1 MEELFMERES
11 QLKYR
16 LNLQYFSDDE
26 NDDVT
31 KTDELEDKT
40 DDLENEEVKEDN
52 EPVTFDSKADLEK
65 LIESESDKKL
75 DKALRKREEK
85 WQSELDAKVQQALKE
100 DKRIS
105 QLSET
110 ERVEKWR
117 YELDD
122 KVEHGIKED
131 IRITQ
136 LSENERV
143 EEQLTQ
149 REKDLME
156 RENKIKLMEIKSD
169 AVAELNERQI
179 DTRFSEWLL
188 ADNADDTFAN
198 IKRFNEVLDA
208 VINSAVKESTR
219 QEAPRLGG
227 SNITSSNGSSHS
239 FIERARKN
247 RVIK

>member
-1 MEELFMERES
+1 MERES

-40 DDLENEEVKEDN
+40 DDLENENEDVKEEDN
-52 EPVTFDSKADLEK
+52 EPVTFDSKEDLQK

-110 ERVEKWR
+110 ERVE
-117 YELDD
+117 
-122 KVEHGIKED
+122 
-131 IRITQ
+131 
-136 LSENERV
+136 
-143 EEQLTQ
+143 EQLTQ

-169 AVAELNERQI
+169 AVTELNERQI

-227 SNITSSNGSSHS
+227 SNIVSSSGSSNS

>member
-1 MEELFMERES
+1 MERGN

-16 LNLQYFSDDE
+16 LNLQYFSDAK
-26 NDDVT
+26 NDIVT
-31 KTDELEDKT
+31 KTDEPEDKKDNLEDKT
-40 DDLENEEVKEDN
+40 DDLENEELN
-52 EPVTFDSKADLEK
+52 EPVTFDSKEDLQK

-110 ERVEKWR
+110 ERVE
-117 YELDD
+117 
-122 KVEHGIKED
+122 
-131 IRITQ
+131 
-136 LSENERV
+136 
-143 EEQLTQ
+143 EQLTQ

-156 RENKIKLMEIKSD
+156 RENKIKLMEIRSD

-198 IKRFNEVLDA
+198 IKRFNEILDA

-227 SNITSSNGSSHS
+227 SNIVSSNGSSNS

>member
-1 MEELFMERES
+1 MEREN

-31 KTDELEDKT
+31 KTDDPENKT
-40 DDLENEEVKEDN
+40 DDLENEELNDVDN
-52 EPVTFDSKADLEK
+52 EPVTFDSKEDLQK

-110 ERVEKWR
+110 ERVE
-117 YELDD
+117 
-122 KVEHGIKED
+122 
-131 IRITQ
+131 
-136 LSENERV
+136 
-143 EEQLTQ
+143 EQLTQ

-156 RENKIKLMEIKSD
+156 RENKIKLMEIRSD
-169 AVAELNERQI
+169 AVTELNERQI

-208 VINSAVKESTR
+208 VINSAVKASTR

-227 SNITSSNGSSHS
+227 SNIVSSNGSSNS

>member
-1 MEELFMERES
+1 MERES

-40 DDLENEEVKEDN
+40 DDLENENEDVKEEDN
-52 EPVTFDSKADLEK
+52 EPVTFDSKEDLQK

-110 ERVEKWR
+110 ERVE
-117 YELDD
+117 
-122 KVEHGIKED
+122 
-131 IRITQ
+131 
-136 LSENERV
+136 
-143 EEQLTQ
+143 EQLTQ

-169 AVAELNERQI
+169 AVTELNARQI

-227 SNITSSNGSSHS
+227 SNIVSSNGSSNS

>member
-1 MEELFMERES
+1 MEREN

-31 KTDELEDKT
+31 KTDDPENKT
-40 DDLENEEVKEDN
+40 DDLENEELKEVDN
-52 EPVTFDSKADLEK
+52 EPVTFDSKEDLQK

-85 WQSELDAKVQQALKE
+85 WQSELDTKVQQALKE

-110 ERVEKWR
+110 
-117 YELDD
+117 
-122 KVEHGIKED
+122 
-131 IRITQ
+131 
-136 LSENERV
+136 ERV

-227 SNITSSNGSSHS
+227 SNIISSNGSSNS

>member
-1 MEELFMERES
+1 MEREN

-26 NDDVT
+26 NDDGA
-31 KTDELEDKT
+31 KTDEPENKP
-40 DDLENEEVKEDN
+40 DDLENENDDVKEEDN
-52 EPVTFDSKADLEK
+52 EPVTFDSKEDLQK

-110 ERVEKWR
+110 ERVE
-117 YELDD
+117 
-122 KVEHGIKED
+122 
-131 IRITQ
+131 
-136 LSENERV
+136 
-143 EEQLTQ
+143 EQLTQ

-156 RENKIKLMEIKSD
+156 RENKIKLMEIRSD
-169 AVAELNERQI
+169 AVTELNERQI

-227 SNITSSNGSSHS
+227 SNIVSSNGSSHS

>member
-1 MEELFMERES
+1 MERES

-26 NDDVT
+26 NDDGA

-40 DDLENEEVKEDN
+40 DDLENDDLNEEDN
-52 EPVTFDSKADLEK
+52 EPVTFDSKADLQK

-110 ERVEKWR
+110 ERVE
-117 YELDD
+117 
-122 KVEHGIKED
+122 
-131 IRITQ
+131 
-136 LSENERV
+136 
-143 EEQLTQ
+143 EQLTQ

-169 AVAELNERQI
+169 AVTELNERQI

-198 IKRFNEVLDA
+198 IKRFNEGLDA
-208 VINSAVKESTR
+208 VINSAVKASTR

-227 SNITSSNGSSHS
+227 SNIVSSNGSSNS

>member
-1 MEELFMERES
+1 MEREN

-26 NDDVT
+26 NDNVT
-31 KTDELEDKT
+31 KTDDPENKT
-40 DDLENEEVKEDN
+40 DDLENEELNEVDN
-52 EPVTFDSKADLEK
+52 EPVTFDSKEDLQK

-110 ERVEKWR
+110 ERVE
-117 YELDD
+117 
-122 KVEHGIKED
+122 
-131 IRITQ
+131 
-136 LSENERV
+136 
-143 EEQLTQ
+143 EQLTQ
-149 REKDLME
+149 RERDLQE

-169 AVAELNERQI
+169 AVTELNARQI

>member
-1 MEELFMERES
+1 MEELFMEREN

-31 KTDELEDKT
+31 KTDDPENKT
-40 DDLENEEVKEDN
+40 DDLENEEVKEEDN
-52 EPVTFDSKADLEK
+52 EPVTFDSKEDLQK

-110 ERVEKWR
+110 ERVE
-117 YELDD
+117 
-122 KVEHGIKED
+122 
-131 IRITQ
+131 
-136 LSENERV
+136 
-143 EEQLTQ
+143 EQLTQ

-169 AVAELNERQI
+169 AVTELNERQI

-227 SNITSSNGSSHS
+227 SNIISSNGSSNS

>member
-1 MEELFMERES
+1 MEREN

-31 KTDELEDKT
+31 KTDDPENKT
-40 DDLENEEVKEDN
+40 DDLENEELNKVDN
-52 EPVTFDSKADLEK
+52 EPVTFDSKEDLEK

-110 ERVEKWR
+110 ERVE
-117 YELDD
+117 
-122 KVEHGIKED
+122 
-131 IRITQ
+131 
-136 LSENERV
+136 
-143 EEQLTQ
+143 EQLTQ

-169 AVAELNERQI
+169 AVTELNERQI

-227 SNITSSNGSSHS
+227 SNIISSNGSSNS

>member
-1 MEELFMERES
+1 MERES

-26 NDDVT
+26 NDDAT

-40 DDLENEEVKEDN
+40 DDLENENEDVKEEDN
-52 EPVTFDSKADLEK
+52 EPVTFDSKEDLQK

-110 ERVEKWR
+110 ERVE
-117 YELDD
+117 
-122 KVEHGIKED
+122 
-131 IRITQ
+131 
-136 LSENERV
+136 
-143 EEQLTQ
+143 EQLTQ

-169 AVAELNERQI
+169 AVTELNERQI

-208 VINSAVKESTR
+208 VINSAVKASTR

-227 SNITSSNGSSHS
+227 SNIVSSNGSSNS

>member
-1 MEELFMERES
+1 MEREN

-31 KTDELEDKT
+31 KTDEPENKP
-40 DDLENEEVKEDN
+40 DDLENEDVKEEDN
-52 EPVTFDSKADLEK
+52 EPVTFDSKEDLQK

-110 ERVEKWR
+110 ERVE
-117 YELDD
+117 
-122 KVEHGIKED
+122 
-131 IRITQ
+131 
-136 LSENERV
+136 
-143 EEQLTQ
+143 EQLTQ

-156 RENKIKLMEIKSD
+156 RENKIKLMEIRSD

-227 SNITSSNGSSHS
+227 SNIISSNGSSNS

>member
-1 MEELFMERES
+1 MERES

-31 KTDELEDKT
+31 KTDELEDKP

-110 ERVEKWR
+110 ERVE
-117 YELDD
+117 
-122 KVEHGIKED
+122 
-131 IRITQ
+131 
-136 LSENERV
+136 
-143 EEQLTQ
+143 EQLTQ

-188 ADNADDTFAN
+188 ADNADDTFDN

-208 VINSAVKESTR
+208 VINSAVKASTR

-227 SNITSSNGSSHS
+227 SNIVSSNGSSNS

>member
-1 MEELFMERES
+1 MKEDK

-16 LNLQYFSDDE
+16 LNLQYFSDAE

-31 KTDELEDKT
+31 KTDEPEDKK
-40 DDLENEEVKEDN
+40 DEPELKEADLGDKEADPEDK

-110 ERVEKWR
+110 ER
-117 YELDD
+117 
-122 KVEHGIKED
+122 I
-131 IRITQ
+131 
-136 LSENERV
+136 

-149 REKDLME
+149 REKDLQE
-156 RENKIKLMEIKSD
+156 RESQIKLMEIKSD
-169 AVAELNERQI
+169 AVTELTDRQI

-188 ADNADDTFAN
+188 ADNADDTFDN

-208 VINSAVKESTR
+208 VVNSAVKESTR

-227 SNITSSNGSSHS
+227 SNIVSSNGSSNS

>member
-1 MEELFMERES
+1 MERES

-31 KTDELEDKT
+31 KTDEPENKT
-40 DDLENEEVKEDN
+40 DDLENDDLNEEVN
-52 EPVTFDSKADLEK
+52 EPVTFDSKEDLQK

-110 ERVEKWR
+110 ERVE
-117 YELDD
+117 
-122 KVEHGIKED
+122 
-131 IRITQ
+131 
-136 LSENERV
+136 
-143 EEQLTQ
+143 EQLTQ

-169 AVAELNERQI
+169 AVTELNERQI

-227 SNITSSNGSSHS
+227 SNIVSSNGSSNS

>member
-1 MEELFMERES
+1 MEREN

-26 NDDVT
+26 NDDGT
-31 KTDELEDKT
+31 KTDELEDKP
-40 DDLENEEVKEDN
+40 DDLENEDVKEEDN
-52 EPVTFDSKADLEK
+52 EPVTFDSKEDLQK

-110 ERVEKWR
+110 
-117 YELDD
+117 
-122 KVEHGIKED
+122 
-131 IRITQ
+131 
-136 LSENERV
+136 ERV

-198 IKRFNEVLDA
+198 IKRFNEILDA
-208 VINSAVKESTR
+208 VINSAVKASTR

-227 SNITSSNGSSHS
+227 SNIVSSNGSSHS

>member
-1 MEELFMERES
+1 MEREN

-31 KTDELEDKT
+31 KTDEPENKP
-40 DDLENEEVKEDN
+40 DDLENEDVKEEDN
-52 EPVTFDSKADLEK
+52 EPVTFDSKEDLQK

-110 ERVEKWR
+110 ERVE
-117 YELDD
+117 
-122 KVEHGIKED
+122 
-131 IRITQ
+131 
-136 LSENERV
+136 
-143 EEQLTQ
+143 EQLTQ

-156 RENKIKLMEIKSD
+156 RENKIKLMEIRSD

-208 VINSAVKESTR
+208 VINSAVKASTR

-227 SNITSSNGSSHS
+227 SNITSSNGSSNS

>member
-1 MEELFMERES
+1 MEELFMEREN

-26 NDDVT
+26 NDNVT
-31 KTDELEDKT
+31 KTDDPENKT
-40 DDLENEEVKEDN
+40 DDLENEELNEVDN
-52 EPVTFDSKADLEK
+52 EPVTFDSKEDLEK

-85 WQSELDAKVQQALKE
+85 WQSELDAKVQFALKE

-110 ERVEKWR
+110 ERVE
-117 YELDD
+117 
-122 KVEHGIKED
+122 
-131 IRITQ
+131 
-136 LSENERV
+136 
-143 EEQLTQ
+143 EQLTQ
-149 REKDLME
+149 RERDLQE

-169 AVAELNERQI
+169 AVTELNERQI

-208 VINSAVKESTR
+208 VINSAVKASTR

-227 SNITSSNGSSHS
+227 SNIISSNGSSNS